1 MNRFEAPKEYG
12 IGYAR
17 DNRGVGAADPLV
29 GLGLIPE
36 PRITKYRKLG
46 QNPRPDKVPVRVT

>member
-1 MNRFEAPKEYG
+1 MNRLETPKQYG

-29 GLGLIPE
+29 GLGLIPG
-36 PRITKYRKLG
+36 PRITEYKKLG
-46 QNPRPDKVPVRVT
+46 QNPRPGKVPVRVT